1 MTEQKSFLDWEP
13 LLTPEQVFANTIGI
27 SYLSLSPDHNTV
39 YWLESRA
46 SEKGRITLVKKENS
60 QIMELTPK
68 EYNLRS
74 RVHEYGGR
82 PYVVGKNYIYFVN
95 FMDQRIYKQD
105 IKQLENIEPLTPE
118 KNADGS
124 FGKYVELIISQ
135 DESRLYFIYEQE
147 FSDHSMPKNSIAC
160 LDLTNTSIQEPKIL
174 IEGNDFY
181 IHLTLSNDGSKCC
194 WLTWNLPY
202 MPWDSTELWLGKI
215 TSNGIID
222 HKLLAG
228 GNGESITSPIFGSDN
243 EIYFIMD
250 FPNKNEN
257 EPENYWNIYRYKQ
270 SIDKYYAITKEF
282 VEFGQPLWN
291 SGNKTIVFLTSDRIF
306 AQYRKNGQ
314 SRFVILDLT
323 TLKLTKLKAAYTIP
337 SLGSYVIQGNKVIFT
352 GASGTVPIRLSS
364 FELDQDKLVNEEI
377 LKKTV
382 ADEYILEEK
391 NISIGKLISFPTKD
405 NEKAYCYLYL
415 PKNQNYS
422 SMGKPPLLI
431 LVHGGPTANSDSNYA
446 NYIQYWTSSGFAVI
460 DIEHRGSTGFGRKY
474 RDKLLGNWGLIEI
487 SDIEDAIKY
496 LVQKNVIMNKVAIT
510 GGSAGGYTVQRALTS
525 IPDLFQVGGSHF
537 GIGNLLTLKKLTHKF
552 ESKYL
557 DLLIGEEEQRFIDRS
572 PVNHLDKLKAPMII
586 FQGLDDKVV
595 PPELSREIAEILKQ
609 KGIKSEYIEYPG
621 EGHGFRQL
629 DNKVDSLKKESIFFK
644 EVLKEK

>member
-1 MTEQKSFLDWEP
+1 M
-13 LLTPEQVFANTIGI
+13 
-27 SYLSLSPDHNTV
+27 
-39 YWLESRA
+39 
-46 SEKGRITLVKKENS
+46 
-60 QIMELTPK
+60 
-68 EYNLRS
+68 
-74 RVHEYGGR
+74 
-82 PYVVGKNYIYFVN
+82 
-95 FMDQRIYKQD
+95 
-105 IKQLENIEPLTPE
+105 
-118 KNADGS
+118 
-124 FGKYVELIISQ
+124 
-135 DESRLYFIYEQE
+135 
-147 FSDHSMPKNSIAC
+147 
-160 LDLTNTSIQEPKIL
+160 
-174 IEGNDFY
+174 
-181 IHLTLSNDGSKCC
+181 
-194 WLTWNLPY
+194 
-202 MPWDSTELWLGKI
+202 
-215 TSNGIID
+215 
-222 HKLLAG
+222 
-228 GNGESITSPIFGSDN
+228 
-243 EIYFIMD
+243 
-250 FPNKNEN
+250 
-257 EPENYWNIYRYKQ
+257 
-270 SIDKYYAITKEF
+270 
-282 VEFGQPLWN
+282 
-291 SGNKTIVFLTSDRIF
+291 
-306 AQYRKNGQ
+306 
-314 SRFVILDLT
+314 
-323 TLKLTKLKAAYTIP
+323 
-337 SLGSYVIQGNKVIFT
+337 
-352 GASGTVPIRLSS
+352 
-364 FELDQDKLVNEEI
+364 
-377 LKKTV
+377 
-382 ADEYILEEK
+382 
-391 NISIGKLISFPTKD
+391 
-405 NEKAYCYLYL
+405 AYCYLYL